1 MLDKQ
6 ACSAPANGAQ
16 EAPALEQAQYSTWR
30 KLLMGLGQI
39 DDERNQQQLADQIKL
54 YNAQQSWPWEQ
65 LARYSAIA
73 SGAGG
78 LGGTQVT

>member
-1 MLDKQ
+1 MHRPNLNG
-6 ACSAPANGAQ
+6 AWRNHISAPA
-16 EAPALEQAQYSTWR
+16 
-30 KLLMGLGQI
+30 
-39 DDERNQQQLADQIKL
+39 QLADQIKL

-78 LGGTQVT
+78 WVALKSLARHAATLAAAAG